1 MNLER
6 RSFDIEFREQKLV
19 MVGKVLDYEAKR
31 ILNRGISQGFS
42 EGVNK
47 GFSEGVSQGLSQ
59 GKFNAYK
66 ELLRDGLI
74 TPEEAAKRLQISR
87 HEAEKLMK

>member
-1 MNLER
+1 
-6 RSFDIEFREQKLV
+6 

-42 EGVNK
+42 EGV
-47 GFSEGVSQGLSQ
+47 SQ
-59 GKFNAYK
+59 GKLGTYK

-74 TPEEAAKRLQISR
+74 TPEEASKRLQISSQ
-87 HEAEKLMK
+87 EIEKLMK